1 MIKKKI
7 RTINSD
13 YQIIEKKIFNSKII
27 KISLLLNLF
36 LISSFILLSFNKPL
50 TKKVFFIKDSIS
62 IQTDTF
68 EIEVPVIYRAKDLV
82 KLPRD
87 IIKNN
92 SNIPKSTNNP
102 GCIRPGNSKIDK
114 LAIGYIESKNG
125 NFLCFAKKEH
135 GYKALSVWI
144 DEFCKRN
151 PKATVSTLINI
162 YAPSFE
168 NDTETYVSKVISKT
182 PLNMYSGVKDIIKH
196 KKELIKIIS
205 YIEGFI

>member
-1 MIKKKI
+1 MIRKKI
-7 RTINSD
+7 RTIDKD
-13 YQIIEKKIFNSKII
+13 YQIIEKKIFTNKII
-27 KISLLLNLF
+27 KISFIIN
-36 LISSFILLSFNKPL
+36 ILLITAFLTMSFNKPL
-50 TKKVFFIKDSIS
+50 TKKVFFIEDSVFV
-62 IQTDTF
+62 QTDTF
-68 EIEVPVIYRAKDLV
+68 YIEVPVIYRDKDLV

-114 LAIGYIESKNG
+114 LAIGYIESKSG
-125 NFLCFAKKEH
+125 KFLCFAKKEH
-135 GYKALSVWI
+135 GYKALDIWI

-151 PKATVSTLINI
+151 PKANVNTLINV

-182 PLNMYSGVKDIIKH
+182 PLNMYSGVKDIIKY